1 MSAYRHTDHGEGVA
15 DGRQAVAPPRPDR
28 HSVEGVA
35 DNSEND
41 TENDTPPGSD
51 DRGSADHE
59 GHQPQSEHD
68 GEHRDGPDGERNG
81 EHDGEHDSE
90 HDGEHGKKHRPWRR
104 IRWHHRARR
113 RIRRHPTLNATWRG
127 AVFVVGVLLIVAGL
141 VMFIAPGPGWL
152 TVILGLAVL
161 ATEFAWAHRTLE
173 WSKDKARAAGEK
185 AMDPKARRRNL
196 LIGAGVVVL
205 VAAAAAAWVV
215 TQGWPGPVVSAWE
228 WVRSLR

>member
-1 MSAYRHTDHGEGVA
+1 MSAYRHTDHDEHVA

-28 HSVEGVA
+28 HSVDDGGA
-35 DNSEND
+35 NASES
-41 TENDTPPGSD
+41 DTPRGSD
-51 DRGSADHE
+51 VRGSADQGDRADHE
-59 GHQPQSEHD
+59 RQDGHRGGQQDEHD
-68 GEHRDGPDGERNG
+68 DEQRD
-81 EHDGEHDSE
+81 EHDDEDK
-90 HDGEHGKKHRPWRR
+90 KKHRPWRR
-104 IRWHHRARR
+104 IQWHHHARR
-113 RIRRHPTLNATWRG
+113 SIRRHPTLNATWRG
-127 AVFVVGVLLIVAGL
+127 GVFVVGVLLIVAGL
-141 VMFIAPGPGWL
+141 VMFVAPGPGWL

-196 LIGAGVVVL
+196 LIGAVVVVL
-205 VAAAAAAWVV
+205 VVAAAAAWVV

>member
-1 MSAYRHTDHGEGVA
+1 MSAYRHTDHDEGVA

-28 HSVEGVA
+28 RSVDDAVA
-35 DNSEND
+35 NASES
-41 TENDTPPGSD
+41 DTPPRSD
-51 DRGSADHE
+51 VRGSADHGDHGDHE
-59 GHQPQSEHD
+59 RQDGHGDTHQD
-68 GEHRDGPDGERNG
+68 RHRDDEQ
-81 EHDGEHDSE
+81 DK
-90 HDGEHGKKHRPWRR
+90 HGDDHEKKHRPWRR
-104 IRWHHRARR
+104 IQWHHRARR

-152 TVILGLAVL
+152 TIILGLAVL

-173 WSKDKARAAGEK
+173 WSKDKAREAGQK

-196 LIGAGVVVL
+196 LIGAVAVVF

-215 TQGWPGPVVSAWE
+215 TQGWPGPVVSTWE

>member
-1 MSAYRHTDHGEGVA
+1 MNAYRHTDHDEGVA

-28 HSVEGVA
+28 RTVDDSDA
-35 DNSEND
+35 NASES
-41 TENDTPPGSD
+41 DTPPRSD
-51 DRGSADHE
+51 VRGSADHGDHE
-59 GHQPQSEHD
+59 QDKHSDDHD
-68 GEHRDGPDGERNG
+68 DEDHK
-81 EHDGEHDSE
+81 
-90 HDGEHGKKHRPWRR
+90 KKHRPWRR
-104 IRWHHRARR
+104 IQWHHRARR

-196 LIGAGVVVL
+196 LIGAVVVVL
-205 VAAAAAAWVV
+205 VAATAAAWVV
-215 TQGWPGPVVSAWE
+215 TQGLPGPAMSTWE

>member
-1 MSAYRHTDHGEGVA
+1 MAGRPSRLRDRTGTGRSNGVTN
-15 DGRQAVAPPRPDR
+15 D
-28 HSVEGVA
+28 
-35 DNSEND
+35 SES
-41 TENDTPPGSD
+41 DTPRGSD
-51 DRGSADHE
+51 VRGSADHDDYDD
-59 GHQPQSEHD
+59 HD
-68 GEHRDGPDGERNG
+68 D
-81 EHDGEHDSE
+81 HD
-90 HDGEHGKKHRPWRR
+90 KKRWWRR
-104 IRWHHRARR
+104 IQWHHRARR

-141 VMFIAPGPGWL
+141 IMFVAPGPGWL

-185 AMDPKARRRNL
+185 AMDPRARRRNL
-196 LIGAGVVVL
+196 LIGAAVAVL
-205 VAAAAAAWVV
+205 VVAAAAAWVA